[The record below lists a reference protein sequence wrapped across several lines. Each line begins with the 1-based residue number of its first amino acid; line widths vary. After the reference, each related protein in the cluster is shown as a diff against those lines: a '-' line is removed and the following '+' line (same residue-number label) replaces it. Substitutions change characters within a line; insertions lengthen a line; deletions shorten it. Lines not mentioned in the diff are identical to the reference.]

1 MIKRVFILP
10 EKPKQSAQMNEPK
23 FQRKDGAF
31 FEVRFYERFVHAENG
46 KSYCQV
52 KEKFFLKTLLFF

>member
-1 MIKRVFILP
+1 MIKRVFILL

-23 FQRKDGAF
+23 LQRKDGTF

-52 KEKFFLKTLLFF
+52 KEKFF